1 MKQMVKEAQQIRE
14 SNTKKP
20 EEQTTNTNQLGEKSS
35 ISIKPTSS
43 EERRKK

>member
-20 EEQTTNTNQLGEKSS
+20 EEQTTNTNQLGEKPS
-35 ISIKPTSS
+35 SIKPTSS